1 MSRLPL
7 PPFTAEKARMAK
19 DASNTRVRLN
29 HLLKSFYDV
38 GKKGNGRTE
47 ELRLAPFNSRR
58 IRSLTSP
65 AERNNG

>member
-1 MSRLPL
+1 
-7 PPFTAEKARMAK
+7 MAK
-19 DASNTRVRLN
+19 PN
-29 HLLKSFYDV
+29 V

-65 AERNNG
+65 AESGLKRLAKLLM